1 MTLILD
7 LSVIQI
13 PLTCRVSNYIFIF
26 QSSHCYRKKSN
37 INSLAQQVATSNKTI
52 IIHQNN
58 NSNNNTISINQ
69 NSKSISQNNNSVNN
83 NSNNSI
89 NLKKSNFENP
99 PTTHHATYNSNKRR
113 NSISYDSPKAKKA
126 RVAPST
132 SVVVLKAPNSPVRIV
147 RPTKSR
153 KLTDDTCKR

>member
-26 QSSHCYRKKSN
+26 QSSHCYRKKSTR
-37 INSLAQQVATSNKTI
+37 NSLAQQVATSNKTI

-69 NSKSISQNNNSVNN
+69 NSKSISQNNNNSVNN
-83 NSNNSI
+83 NSI
-89 NLKKSNFENP
+89 NLNKSNFENP

-132 SVVVLKAPNSPVRIV
+132 SVVVLKAPNSPVRSV